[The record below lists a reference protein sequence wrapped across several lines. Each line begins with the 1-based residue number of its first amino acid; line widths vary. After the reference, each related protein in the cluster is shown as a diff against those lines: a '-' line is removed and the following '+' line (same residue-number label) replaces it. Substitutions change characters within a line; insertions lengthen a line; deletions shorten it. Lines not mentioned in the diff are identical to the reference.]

1 MGIFNKMNKLNK
13 DYNDLLEQVLDKKTF
28 SSNIKNILLSMIY
41 KLEISYP
48 DYARVKRHVRSKDE
62 FLLELKNQGANIN
75 SRDMQELI
83 EEEFNKSINLIKPLL
98 NKIMESEKLL
108 NKYIYE
114 LYNLNPKDIEI
125 IEKNLNN

>member
-1 MGIFNKMNKLNK
+1 
-13 DYNDLLEQVLDKKTF
+13 
-28 SSNIKNILLSMIY
+28 
-41 KLEISYP
+41 
-48 DYARVKRHVRSKDE
+48 
-62 FLLELKNQGANIN
+62 
-75 SRDMQELI
+75 MQELI

-108 NKYIYE
+108 NKYVYE